1 MLQLLGYP
9 EWVKDEAGID
19 EYYSGV
25 SGSRESLLKGKDQYS
40 LPPCTN
46 QFRSAAFHTE
56 TIFFFFT

>member
-25 SGSRESLLKGKDQYS
+25 SGTRESLLKGKDQYS
-40 LPPCTN
+40 
-46 QFRSAAFHTE
+46 
-56 TIFFFFT
+56 